1 VFRKGCPKS
10 VLVKYLTTVYY
21 YGTPVNKFTN
31 PLPGGLV
38 ENSNTTN
45 KKGLGLIAI
54 GKAIRVVRE
63 ARNQRLG
70 EVAKNAGVSVPFLS
84 LVENGERG
92 PSLDVVVRLSMALKL
107 PVDVLLL
114 LTQSGKTTLKTS
126 DRRTMGLVKAIQA
139 VDEAEKKLRSK
150 LESIA

>member
-1 VFRKGCPKS
+1 M
-10 VLVKYLTTVYY
+10 LVKIFTSVNY
-21 YGTPVNKFTN
+21 YGTTVNKLTN
-31 PLPGGLV
+31 PLAEGLV
-38 ENSNTTN
+38 VNWDTTN
-45 KKGLGLIAI
+45 RKGLGLIAI

-70 EVAKNAGVSVPFLS
+70 EVAKKAGVSVPFLS
-84 LVENGERG
+84 LVENGERE

-150 LESIA
+150 LESME

>member
-1 VFRKGCPKS
+1 M
-10 VLVKYLTTVYY
+10 
-21 YGTPVNKFTN
+21 VNRFTS
-31 PLPGGLV
+31 PLSEGLV
-38 ENSNTTN
+38 VNWDTANRKS
-45 KKGLGLIAI
+45 LGLIAI

-84 LVENGERG
+84 LVENGERE

-114 LTQSGKTTLKTS
+114 LTQSGKTTFKTS
-126 DRRTMGLVKAIQA
+126 DRKPWDSSR
-139 VDEAEKKLRSK
+139 RSRPSTRQRK
-150 LESIA
+150 GFVQNSTQWPR